1 MRSEEARPEGMAII
15 YATGTHFLPRTF
27 RILTQHSARDCPTA
41 RHRAPFPENKI
52 FREKLA

>member
-27 RILTQHSARDCPTA
+27 RILTQHSARDCPQLVIVLFF
-41 RHRAPFPENKI
+41 HENKI